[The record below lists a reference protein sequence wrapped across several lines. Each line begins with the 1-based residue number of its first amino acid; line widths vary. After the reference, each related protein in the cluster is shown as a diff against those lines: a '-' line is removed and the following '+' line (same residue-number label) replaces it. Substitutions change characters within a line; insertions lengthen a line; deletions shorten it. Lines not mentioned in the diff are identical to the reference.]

1 MTLEE
6 FISKIE
12 DEYLEE
18 ALESLKRN
26 PKDMVMVYLNAKEY
40 QRAKLMRS
48 NFIPEEDDEEKN
60 ITIEIMK

>member
-26 PKDMVMVYLNAKEY
+26 PKDMVTVYLGAKEF

-48 NFIPEEDDEEKN
+48 NFIPEDDGLEKSIS
-60 ITIEIMK
+60 ITVKK